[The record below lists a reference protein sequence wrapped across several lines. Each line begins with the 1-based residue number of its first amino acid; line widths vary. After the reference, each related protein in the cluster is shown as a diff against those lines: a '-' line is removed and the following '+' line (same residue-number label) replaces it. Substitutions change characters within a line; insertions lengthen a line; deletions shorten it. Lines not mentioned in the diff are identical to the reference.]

1 MIQRDKNWMPYRVQ
15 YRYRNTNKVPYTCKN
30 TEIKIGCLTIV
41 KETGKFARN
50 NYLKFTEE
58 SFMFASHVREVTSKK
73 KNEFCPFVTFFC
85 FKFSKQLSFVSF
97 QCQGAFCIVK
107 LSLEYLK

>member
-1 MIQRDKNWMPYRVQ
+1 MAIVRTNKTLDKYKMMRERII
-15 YRYRNTNKVPYTCKN
+15 RYRNTNKVPYTCKN
-30 TEIKIGCLTIV
+30 TEIKIGCHTIV

-73 KNEFCPFVTFFC
+73 K
-85 FKFSKQLSFVSF
+85 KRILSFCHF
-97 QCQGAFCIVK
+97 F
-107 LSLEYLK
+107 LF